1 MSNVKETTTKRKDTM
16 AYVTIED
23 LKGFITIVVFAELY
37 RDAMF
42 IINSEEPLYIK
53 GRLDIGDEGSKIVA
67 SEITTVEE
75 AMKTPFSSVHF
86 IIDTEKSDGGTV
98 EALKAILDKRR
109 GNNAGYIHLQS
120 SNSAETIISLGE
132 GSKFEISED
141 IKKEVD
147 ELLGPGATRFM

>member
-1 MSNVKETTTKRKDTM
+1 M

-37 RDAMF
+37 RDTMF

-86 IIDTEKSDGGTV
+86 MIDTEKSDGETV
-98 EALKAILDKRR
+98 EALKAMLDRRR
-109 GNNAGYIHLQS
+109 GNSPGYIHLQS

-132 GSKFEISED
+132 SSKVEISED
-141 IKKEVD
+141 IKKEAD